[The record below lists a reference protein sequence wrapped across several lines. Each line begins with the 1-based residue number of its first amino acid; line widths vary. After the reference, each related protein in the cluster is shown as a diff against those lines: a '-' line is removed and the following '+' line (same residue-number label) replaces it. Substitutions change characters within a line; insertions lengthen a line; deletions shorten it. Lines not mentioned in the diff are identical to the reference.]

1 MLANAILSSDNT
13 TPILRRIGT
22 MRVHLVRR
30 LLNDI
35 LRSISAMIPALIMMG
50 ADVRAAPVPIE
61 IVAIGA
67 SNTSGLGVHPQ
78 NAYPARLQAMLNEK
92 GYNVRITNAG
102 MILDTTAGM
111 LRRIDGAVPNGTRVV
126 ILQPGGNDL
135 RFFGTRQ
142 RRAANIDAMV
152 ARLRARKIEVIV
164 FDPQIPRQ
172 YYQFDGIHI
181 TAKGHA
187 WFADKL
193 LPQVMD
199 ALSR

>member
-1 MLANAILSSDNT
+1 MLANTILSHNST
-13 TPILRRIGT
+13 SPSLRRIGT
-22 MRVHLVRR
+22 MRVHLVPR
-30 LLNDI
+30 LLKVF
-35 LRSISAMIPALIMMG
+35 LRAISATIPALILLA
-50 ADVRAAPVPIE
+50 ADVCAAPATIE

-67 SNTSGLGVHPQ
+67 SNTSGWGVNPHS
-78 NAYPARLQAMLNEK
+78 AYPARLQAMLKEK
-92 GYNVRITNAG
+92 GYNVRVTNAG

-111 LRRIDGAVPNGTRVV
+111 LRRIDAAVPDRTRLV

-135 RFFGTRQ
+135 RFFGTKE
-142 RRAANIDAMV
+142 RRTANINTMV

-164 FDPQIPRQ
+164 FDPEIPRQ

-187 WFADKL
+187 IFASAL
-193 LPQVMD
+193 LPQVIA